1 MKDENKLLKTAQSDL
16 QIKSYMCGCRALGL
30 INKFVTWPLW
40 RLLES
45 GIHILGM
52 NKDYQ
57 KMSSLFFYLSVD
69 AKEPMLGN
77 VICFGNVEISKDDVY
92 NLLILP

>member
-1 MKDENKLLKTAQSDL
+1 MKDGNKLLKSAHSDL
-16 QIKSYMCGCRALGL
+16 QIKSYLCGSRALGL

-40 RLLES
+40 TLLES

-52 NKDYQ
+52 NKHYQ

-69 AKEPMLGN
+69 AKELMLGN
-77 VICFGNVEISKDDVY
+77 VIFFENFEISKDDVY